1 MMKKTLLIAAVLAG
15 VQWLSAQ
22 SNFSGG
28 FRAGLTFATLSG
40 PVESTDSGAELEK
53 MTLSSGFHVGATFNY
68 KLTDN
73 FGVRGELLYSQKG
86 TNYDYDGE
94 SFWVFE
100 PLIGTPVYSSGTRRV
115 SLDVTNSYLETPL
128 SVYARFGKIEISGGV
143 NPGILIGSRGFGEL
157 TYSGRTVL
165 GTTIA
170 PFTMNLEH
178 QYSKDAFR
186 GTVGT
191 NVENRVIEGR
201 PVQIPLTAGAYYE
214 GADSSEK
221 LYKTFDLGLIGG
233 LSFYLNKSLFLG
245 GRVHY
250 GLSDVTNTQQDYAR
264 RAIDNNRSLILRED
278 NDRNL
283 VLYLSLGFSL

>member
-1 MMKKTLLIAAVLAG
+1 MMKKMLLLAAVFAC
-15 VQWLSAQ
+15 VQWLPAQ
-22 SNFSGG
+22 GNFSGG
-28 FRAGLTFATLSG
+28 FRAGLTFGTLSG
-40 PVESTDSGAELEK
+40 PVESTDAGMALEN
-53 MTLSSGFHVGATFNY
+53 MSFSSGFHVGATFNY
-68 KLTDN
+68 KLTDI
-73 FGVRGELLYSQKG
+73 FGVRGELLYAQKG

-100 PLIGTPVYSSGTRRV
+100 PLIGSPVYSSGTRRV

-178 QYSKDAFR
+178 QYRQDVFR
-186 GTVGT
+186 GAVGT
-191 NVENRVIEGR
+191 EVENRIIEGR
-201 PVQIPLTAGAYYE
+201 PIEIPQTAGAYYE
-214 GADSSEK
+214 GLNNDEK
-221 LYKTFDLGLIGG
+221 LYRSFDVGLIGG
-233 LSFYLNKSLFLG
+233 LSFFLNESLFLG

-264 RAIDNNRSLILRED
+264 RTLDNNRNLILRED

>member
-1 MMKKTLLIAAVLAG
+1 
-15 VQWLSAQ
+15 
-22 SNFSGG
+22 
-28 FRAGLTFATLSG
+28 
-40 PVESTDSGAELEK
+40 
-53 MTLSSGFHVGATFNY
+53 
-68 KLTDN
+68 
-73 FGVRGELLYSQKG
+73 
-86 TNYDYDGE
+86 
-94 SFWVFE
+94 
-100 PLIGTPVYSSGTRRV
+100 
-115 SLDVTNSYLETPL
+115 
-128 SVYARFGKIEISGGV
+128 GGV

-278 NDRNL
+278 N
-283 VLYLSLGFSL
+283 

>member
-1 MMKKTLLIAAVLAG
+1 MLASA
-15 VQWLSAQ
+15 QWLFAQ

-40 PVESTDSGAELEK
+40 PVESTDNGATLEK
-53 MTLSSGFHVGATFNY
+53 MSLSSGFHVGATFNY
-68 KLTDN
+68 KLTDII
-73 FGVRGELLYSQKG
+73 GVRGELLYTQKG

-100 PLIGTPVYSSGTRRV
+100 PLLGTPVYSAGTRRV

-128 SVYARFGKIEISGGV
+128 SVYARFGKIEISGGI

-157 TYSGRTVL
+157 TYSGRTLL
-165 GTTIA
+165 GTAIA

-178 QYSKDAFR
+178 QYRRDEFR
-186 GTVGT
+186 GAVGT
-191 NVENRVIEGR
+191 DVENRIIEGR
-201 PVQIPLTAGAYYE
+201 PVQIPLSVGAYYE
-214 GADSSEK
+214 GVDNSEK
-221 LYKTFDLGLIGG
+221 LYKTFDIGLIGG
-233 LSFYLNKSLFLG
+233 LSFYLNKSLYLG

-250 GLSDVTNTQQDYAR
+250 GLTDVTNSQQDYSR
-264 RAIDNNRSLILRED
+264 RTIDAGRNFILRDD